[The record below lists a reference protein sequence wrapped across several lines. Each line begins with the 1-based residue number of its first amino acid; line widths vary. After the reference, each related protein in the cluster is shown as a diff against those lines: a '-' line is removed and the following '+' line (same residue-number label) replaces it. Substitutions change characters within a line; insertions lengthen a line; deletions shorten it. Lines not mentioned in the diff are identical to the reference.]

1 MAQGIVDWEDLDIFF
16 DEDEF
21 AVKATLTFQSS
32 GNTLDL
38 KGIFDTPD
46 QQRDFGGFV
55 VDADDPTFTCP
66 WQDEFMDVRPG
77 DALTIGTEIFYI
89 ESGARSDGTGLASFV
104 LARESTQDDMGD
116 SPPTEHTAP
125 TGGGLFSPNPGRS

>member
-1 MAQGIVDWEDLDIFF
+1 MAQGILDWEDLDIFF
-16 DEDEF
+16 DDF
-21 AVKATLTFQSS
+21 AIEATLELQDGS
-32 GNTLDL
+32 TLAL
-38 KGIFDTPD
+38 KGIFDTPY

-66 WQDEFMDVRPG
+66 WQDEFMDARSG
-77 DALTIGTEIFYI
+77 DTLTIGTEIFYI

-104 LARESTQDDMGD
+104 LTRESTQDDVGD

-125 TGGGLFSPNPGRS
+125 SGGGLFSPNPGRS